1 MTILNDTV
9 MSREALLAELHAL
22 RAWLAALT
30 LGKARQDSDV
40 HHMALPTTADVHV
53 APAQATI
60 REIFIAS
67 RDGACGIQPRR
78 DPADGLREILAIV
91 NSTHSVDDSLHQI
104 LVLAARLL
112 SANAGAIYRL
122 HEPEQIL
129 RIRAAHGLAAE
140 ATVVNVP
147 VNSGPIGRAITQRRP
162 VAAAL
167 DVAYF
172 PDLSAS
178 RAESEQ
184 PAGWAALAQ
193 RYATVLAVPL
203 IIRDEVY
210 GAIALY
216 QHAAHTFSDTEIQLA
231 LAIGDYA
238 ALAVENARLFAAAH
252 DTAALE
258 ERQRLA
264 RELHDSVSQ
273 ALYVVKLYAEAA
285 GRRVAAG
292 DTATAMA
299 HLREL
304 RSAAQE
310 ALQEMRLLIFE
321 LRPPILEQE
330 GLASAIQARLDGVE
344 GRAGLQTRLTVEGEH
359 CPTAMVGQALY
370 RIAQEALNNA
380 LKHAHAHQISVLL
393 QQEPQSTVL
402 MVVDDGIGF
411 EPPAAAASG
420 GLGFRGMKERV
431 ALLGGRLTVESTPGM
446 GTVIRAEVGS

>member
-1 MTILNDTV
+1 
-9 MSREALLAELHAL
+9 
-22 RAWLAALT
+22 
-30 LGKARQDSDV
+30 
-40 HHMALPTTADVHV
+40 
-53 APAQATI
+53 
-60 REIFIAS
+60 
-67 RDGACGIQPRR
+67 
-78 DPADGLREILAIV
+78 
-91 NSTHSVDDSLHQI
+91 
-104 LVLAARLL
+104 
-112 SANAGAIYRL
+112 
-122 HEPEQIL
+122 
-129 RIRAAHGLAAE
+129 
-140 ATVVNVP
+140 
-147 VNSGPIGRAITQRRP
+147 
-162 VAAAL
+162 
-167 DVAYF
+167 
-172 PDLSAS
+172 
-178 RAESEQ
+178 
-184 PAGWAALAQ
+184 
-193 RYATVLAVPL
+193 L

-210 GAIALY
+210 GAIVLY
-216 QHAAHTFSDTEIQLA
+216 QHAAHTFSDAEIQLA

-292 DTATAMA
+292 DTTTAMA

-321 LRPPILEQE
+321 LLPPILEQE

-393 QQEPQSTVL
+393 QQEPQSTLL

-411 EPPAAAASG
+411 DPPAAAASG

-446 GTVIRAEVGS
+446 GTVIRAEVGL